1 VKLVYNPLTG
11 RFDADNASSG
21 VLPPSSGTTTDD
33 AIARWDGTT
42 GERLANSGVT
52 LSDANRITIPSGSTA
67 GIAFGDGDTSLYE
80 VSDDTLVFKTNGIEA
95 VEISNTQAVYLA
107 NPLTVPSGGTGTNSL
122 TAGYSLIGN
131 GGNAVQLINA
141 SAKGSIVVGN
151 GTTTPSAVAVG
162 TNNFVLT
169 ADSTQTAGVK
179 WAAAGGSS
187 ALVYLATATASA
199 SAFLSFTSTYI
210 TSAYSLYALY
220 IRNIVPATNS
230 TSLYLRVSTD
240 DGATWKSG
248 AADYNHVSNG
258 TMSSAAGNNVG
269 VAGAAQYNIL
279 NSQVLGV
286 DAGEVANLWMW
297 MYDPL
302 NANTKTAFQCSGPV
316 INVSSVLMNHSGTGC
331 YNTVGATNAIQ
342 ILMSAGNIASGS
354 VSLYG
359 VKES

>member
-141 SAKGSIVVGN
+141 SAKGSMVVGN
-151 GTTTPSAVAVG
+151 GTTTPTALTVG
-162 TNNFVLT
+162 TNNYVLT
-169 ADSTQTAGVK
+169 ADSAQTAGVK
-179 WAAAGGSS
+179 WAAASGGSLEFIVTS
-187 ALVYLATATASA
+187 AASNSA
-199 SAFLSFTSTYI
+199 SIEFTSTHI
-210 TSAYSLYALY
+210 TSTYNNYV
-220 IRNIVPATNS
+220 IVLRSIVAGTN
-230 TSLYLRVSTD
+230 LAVPWLRISTD
-240 DGATWKSG
+240 GGSTWKSG
-248 AADYNHVSNG
+248 AGNYLWATTGLS
-258 TMSSAAGNNVG
+258 SSAGSLNGASAGDTEYQIIG
-269 VAGAAQYNIL
+269 TQ
-279 NSQVLGV
+279 QLGT
-286 DAGEVANLWMW
+286 DAGEMLNAWIV

-302 NANTKTAFQCSGPV
+302 NTSSKTCFQTSTSYL
-316 INVSSVLMNHSGTGC
+316 NVSSALMQQDSCGN
-331 YNTVGATNAIQ
+331 YNTVGATNGVQ
-342 ILMSAGNIASGS
+342 LLMSSGNIASGQ
-354 VSLYG
+354 VTLYG